1 VTFLGVNQDE
11 PAATVRQFLET
22 RGWKLTVALD
32 DGATVGNQYG
42 ADSIPHTVIIG
53 PDGKIAWVKTGYTP
67 DGEGD
72 AAKEVTQL
80 LAPAPAT
87 R

>member
-1 VTFLGVNQDE
+1 VVFLGVNEDE
-11 PAATVRQFLET
+11 PATAVQQFLET

-32 DGATVGNQYG
+32 AGGTVGQKYG
-42 ADSIPHTVIIG
+42 ADSIPHTVIVG

-67 DGEGD
+67 DGDGD

-80 LAPAPAT
+80 LGAARASH
-87 R
+87 